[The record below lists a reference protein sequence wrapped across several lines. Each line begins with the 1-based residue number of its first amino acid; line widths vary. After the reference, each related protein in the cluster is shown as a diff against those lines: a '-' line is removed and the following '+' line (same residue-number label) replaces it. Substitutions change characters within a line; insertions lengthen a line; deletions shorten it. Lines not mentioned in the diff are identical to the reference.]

1 MSGGQ
6 KGFTLIELLVVI
18 AILGVIAAVVAL
30 NVGTFF
36 GRGTVQAANTELHQV
51 QTAII
56 SLMADAETGT
66 ITLPA
71 GSITI
76 TVAGESISAI
86 WWPGGSTFAPLF
98 TKTVDAVTTTYQAS
112 DYVYGPFRATYLVD
126 VNGNIH
132 WALCQD
138 AGDLPVGLAAAPAA
152 GNWPT
157 NPWSGIVWSDDNRN
171 WEAGDEA
178 PIVP

>member
-18 AILGVIAAVVAL
+18 AILGVIAAIVAL

-36 GRGTVQAANTELHQV
+36 GRGTLQAANTELHQV

-66 ITLPA
+66 IRLQGTTA
-71 GSITI
+71 NI
-76 TVAGESISAI
+76 TVGDKTVEAV
-86 WWPGGSTFAPLF
+86 WWPGGSDLSPYA
-98 TKTVDAVTTTYQAS
+98 TKTVDGALVTYYAS

-132 WALCQD
+132 WSVCHSD
-138 AGDLPVGLAAAPAA
+138 MDIVGVTGAPDPTLA
-152 GNWPT
+152 T
-157 NPWSGIVWSDDNRN
+157 NPWTGIIWNPDNRN
-171 WEAGDEA
+171 WEAGQETLPA
-178 PIVP
+178 A